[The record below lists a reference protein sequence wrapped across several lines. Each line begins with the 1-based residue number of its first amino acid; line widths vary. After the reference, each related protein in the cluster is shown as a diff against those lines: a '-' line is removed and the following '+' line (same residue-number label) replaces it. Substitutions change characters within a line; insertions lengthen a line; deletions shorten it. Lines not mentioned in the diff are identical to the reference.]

1 MTESGVIVSGASRI
15 PVRNLWLLMLYAS
28 NLFQRNDSL
37 RKSNVEENP
46 DELVELVVEVLVVA
60 VERRLQRSL
69 GHGYRQRR
77 AVLRRVRGRIDVLA
91 TESRLLL
98 AQGRVA
104 CSFDELTVDNARN
117 RLLLTALSVAM
128 RSVNDQELGRRAQA
142 LVAVLTQ
149 SGVSP
154 RPIDLRAAKS
164 VTLGR
169 NEQDDAEA
177 ISAAKL
183 LLEMMIAAEEDGRRT
198 GRDPEREAA
207 TVRKLYESAVRG
219 FYRAT
224 LPQPWHV
231 AHGET
236 YHRWPTVDPSPGIT
250 TVLPIMKT
258 DIELEHGDRRIIIET
273 KFADALK
280 PGQYGGDPRLNRN
293 HVFQLYA
300 YVQSQDCRDSL
311 GATAEGVL
319 LYPTVGKHLDESA
332 TIQGHRYRF
341 MTVDLT
347 ATAVYI
353 RARLLDVVG
362 STA

>member
-1 MTESGVIVSGASRI
+1 MTEPGVIVSGASRI

-28 NLFQRNDSL
+28 TLFQRNDSL

-46 DELVELVVEVLVVA
+46 DDLVELVVEVLVIA

-69 GHGYRQRR
+69 GQGYRQRD
-77 AVLRRVRGRIDVLA
+77 AVLTRVRGCIDVLA
-91 TESRLLL
+91 TESKLLL

-104 CSFDELTVDNARN
+104 CSFDELTVDNPRN
-117 RLLLTALSVAM
+117 RLLLTSLSVAV
-128 RSVNDQELGRRAQA
+128 RSVSDRELARRAQA
-142 LVAVLTQ
+142 LVVVLTQ
-149 SGVSP
+149 SGVSQ

-177 ISAAKL
+177 IAAAKL
-183 LLEMMIAAEEDGRRT
+183 LLEMMIAAEGQGRRT

-219 FYRAT
+219 FYCAT
-224 LPQPWHV
+224 LPHPWHV
-231 AHGET
+231 AAGET
-236 YHRWPTVDPSPGIT
+236 HRRWPTVDSSPGIT

-280 PGQYGGDPRLNRN
+280 PGQYGGPRLNRN

-300 YVQSQDCRDSL
+300 YVQSQEGGDVL
-311 GATAEGVL
+311 GANAEGVL

-332 TIQGHRYRF
+332 TIQGHRYRY

-347 ATAVYI
+347 GSALQI

-362 STA
+362 SNE